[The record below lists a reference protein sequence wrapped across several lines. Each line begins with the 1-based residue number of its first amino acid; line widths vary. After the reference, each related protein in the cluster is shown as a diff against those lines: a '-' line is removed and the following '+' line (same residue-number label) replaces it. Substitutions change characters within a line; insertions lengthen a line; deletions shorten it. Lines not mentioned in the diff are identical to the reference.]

1 MNLAKY
7 DLNLLVALDALLTE
21 KNVTHAGDRI
31 GLSQSAMSGVLSRL
45 RHMFKDEL
53 LVRVGRRMELTP
65 RGQELIEPLRACIR
79 DVEDL
84 ISTRVAFEPQ
94 SEQRIFS
101 IAASDYSSFMLL
113 GPLIIQLSAVAPGVA
128 IRVVQLDPS
137 KLDQLSE
144 DAIDFLIMPSE
155 VPANFP
161 SEVLFEDRWVCA
173 VCAHNPDVGP
183 HLTEK
188 EYLALPHL
196 IYSASGQESI
206 GVGDGYL
213 SGIGARRHVTASVQ
227 SFLLAPFVIAGT
239 RMVTLLH
246 RKLAERLSSSV
257 DIRLIE
263 PPFDLPAIH
272 ENLFWNPRHTSDPAH
287 VWMRSQIVDVASKL

>member
-65 RGQELIEPLRACIR
+65 RAQELIEPLRACIR
-79 DVEDL
+79 EVEDL
-84 ISTRVAFEPQ
+84 LSTKMSFDSAN
-94 SEQRIFS
+94 EQRVFT

-113 GPLIIQLSAVAPGVA
+113 SPLVLRLAEVSPGISV
-128 IRVVQLDPS
+128 RVVQLDPS
-137 KLDQLSE
+137 KLDQLGE

-155 VPANFP
+155 VPAPFP
-161 SEVLFEDRWVCA
+161 SQTLFEDRWVCA
-173 VCAHNPDVGP
+173 VCAQNPDVGP

-196 IYSASGQESI
+196 IYTASGQENI
-206 GVGDGYL
+206 GVADSYL
-213 SGIGARRHVTASVQ
+213 SRIGARRHVGASVQ

-239 RMVTLLH
+239 PMITLLH
-246 RKLAERLSSSV
+246 KKLAERLGSCV

-272 ENLFWNPRHTSDPAH
+272 ESVFWNPRYTSDPAH

>member
-21 KNVTHAGDRI
+21 KNVTHAGDRV

-53 LVRVGRRMELTP
+53 LVRVGRHMELTP
-65 RGQELIEPLRACIR
+65 RAQELVEPLRECIR
-79 DVEDL
+79 GVEDL
-84 ISTRVAFEPQ
+84 ISTRMTFEPL
-94 SEQRIFS
+94 SEQRIFT

-113 GPLIIQLSAVAPGVA
+113 SPLIVKLAELAPGIA

-137 KLDQLSE
+137 KIDELSE
-144 DAIDFLIMPSE
+144 DVIDFLIMPSE

-161 SEVLFEDRWVCA
+161 SQMLFEDRWVCA
-173 VCAHNPDVGP
+173 VCAHNPDIGP

-188 EYLALPHL
+188 QYLALPHL
-196 IYSASGQESI
+196 IYSASGQEGI
-206 GVGDGYL
+206 GIGDSYL
-213 SGIGARRHVTASVQ
+213 SSIGARRHVGASVQ
-227 SFLLAPFVIAGT
+227 SFLLAPFVISGT

-246 RKLAERLSSSV
+246 KKLAERLSSCVS
-257 DIRLIE
+257 IRLIE

-272 ENLFWNPRHTSDPAH
+272 ESIFWNPRHTSDPAH
-287 VWMRSQIVDVASKL
+287 VWMRSLIVEVASKL

>member
-45 RHMFKDEL
+45 RYVFKDEL

-65 RGQELIEPLRACIR
+65 RAQDLIEPLRESIR
-79 DVEDL
+79 GVEDL
-84 ISTRVAFEPQ
+84 LSARVTFEPG
-94 SEQRIFS
+94 SEQRILT
-101 IAASDYSSFMLL
+101 IAASDYSTFMLL
-113 GPLIIQLSAVAPGVA
+113 TPLILRLAELAPGIS

-144 DAIDFLIMPSE
+144 DTIDLLIMPSE
-155 VPANFP
+155 VPASFP
-161 SEVLFEDRWVCA
+161 SQVLFEDRWVCA

-183 HLTEK
+183 HMTEK

-196 IYSASGQESI
+196 IYSASGQESVGI
-206 GVGDGYL
+206 GDEYL
-213 SGIGARRHVTASVQ
+213 SRIGARRHVGASVQ
-227 SFLLAPFVIAGT
+227 SFLLAPFVISGT

-246 RKLAERLSSSV
+246 RKLAERLSSCV
-257 DIRLIE
+257 AIRLIE

-272 ENLFWNPRHTSDPAH
+272 ESIFWNPRRTGDPAH
-287 VWMRSQIVDVASKL
+287 VWMRSQIVEAASKL

>member
-45 RHMFKDEL
+45 RYMFKDEL

-65 RGQELIEPLRACIR
+65 RAEELIEPLRACIR
-79 DVEDL
+79 EVEDL
-84 ISTRVAFEPQ
+84 LSAGMTFEPQ
-94 SEQRIFS
+94 SEHRVFTL
-101 IAASDYSSFMLL
+101 AASDYLILMLL
-113 GPLIIQLSAVAPGVA
+113 QPLIEKISVIAPNIS
-128 IRVVQLDPS
+128 IRVVQLDQA
-137 KLDQLSE
+137 KLDALAE
-144 DAIDFLIMPSE
+144 DAIDFVIMPSE

-161 SEVLFEDRWVCA
+161 SKMLFEDRWVCA
-173 VCAHNPDVGP
+173 VCAHNPEVGA

-188 EYLALPHL
+188 QYLSLPHL
-196 IYSASGQESI
+196 GYTTSGEEDAGVADSYLSRI
-206 GVGDGYL
+206 GVQ
-213 SGIGARRHVTASVQ
+213 RHVSASVQ

-246 RKLAERLSSSV
+246 RKLAERLAV
-257 DIRLIE
+257 CANIRLIE
-263 PPFDLPAIH
+263 PPFDLPAVH
-272 ENLFWNPRHTSDPAH
+272 ESIFWNPRHTSDPAH
-287 VWMRSQIVDVASKL
+287 VWMRSQITEVASKL